1 MPQYPLVCLFA
12 CILFSFLRKW
22 PAKTTNPPNTTA
34 SLITCL
40 KCKVHFSKSHYFF
53 PLIWERLFYNHQIN
67 IKRTNNCFHYKQ
79 STVYKDDSAE
89 AGITWPQ
96 ILSLFK
102 GTSLLS
108 WTPSL
113 ALIPLS
119 TPRGLPKP
127 LTPLGHQV
135 SAHHIPDQLRAA
147 NGKQSLESK
156 QAQNTW

>member
-1 MPQYPLVCLFA
+1 MYQFTNLKKKKINVPIQLESFHFLHTFTLKGRAQATKMLLEKKNMPQYPLVCLFA

-108 WTPSL
+108 
-113 ALIPLS
+113 
-119 TPRGLPKP
+119 
-127 LTPLGHQV
+127 
-135 SAHHIPDQLRAA
+135 
-147 NGKQSLESK
+147 
-156 QAQNTW
+156 